1 VTFHA
6 VGYCTLPNAD
16 ARGSP
21 IWDRSA
27 RLDTFCHGSR
37 AAASRGLEAGQ
48 PDSGPPRSSDA
59 VASHPSSLAEARVN
73 TFPELSVSGPRF
85 TSTASRTNG

>member
-16 ARGSP
+16 ARRIADLGSLRP
-21 IWDRSA
+21 
-27 RLDTFCHGSR
+27 LDTFCDVSR

-48 PDSGPPRSSDA
+48 P
-59 VASHPSSLAEARVN
+59 
-73 TFPELSVSGPRF
+73 ELW
-85 TSTASRTNG
+85 TATIK